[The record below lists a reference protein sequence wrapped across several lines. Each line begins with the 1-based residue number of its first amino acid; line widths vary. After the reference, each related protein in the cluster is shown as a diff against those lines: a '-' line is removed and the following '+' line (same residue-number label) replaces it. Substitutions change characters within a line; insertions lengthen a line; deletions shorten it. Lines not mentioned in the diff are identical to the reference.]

1 VERQH
6 QFLICLGF
14 GIINLLV
21 CIAYRVITVLIGVDH
36 QSKQWTLG
44 KWVFNTLGLIVIIG
58 LVNYLFVAY
67 LGGMQFQW
75 IFVLS
80 MLGSTLIIG
89 MFPLLFIGAINVNRK
104 TAIYNSISTALM
116 PVPSSMVD
124 QMTIYTASGDMQL
137 QMSTTTF
144 LYAESSQNYI
154 DIILRAEN
162 TINKETLRNKIS
174 LVEDQLRS
182 SKIVRCHRS
191 YIVNLDHV
199 VDVKGNAQGLKLY
212 FDDLSD
218 YVPVSRK
225 YIPIIQQAM
234 T

>member
-1 VERQH
+1 
-6 QFLICLGF
+6 
-14 GIINLLV
+14 
-21 CIAYRVITVLIGVDH
+21 
-36 QSKQWTLG
+36 
-44 KWVFNTLGLIVIIG
+44 
-58 LVNYLFVAY
+58 
-67 LGGMQFQW
+67 MQFQW

-80 MLGSTLIIG
+80 ILGSTLIIG

-154 DIILRAEN
+154 DIVSRAEN

-174 LVEDQLRS
+174 LV
-182 SKIVRCHRS
+182 
-191 YIVNLDHV
+191 
-199 VDVKGNAQGLKLY
+199 
-212 FDDLSD
+212 
-218 YVPVSRK
+218 
-225 YIPIIQQAM
+225 
-234 T
+234 